1 MNLPLG
7 GLIALLVSF
16 FPFLLVQRW
25 LHQELEA
32 FFLLITRSSEI
43 AIGLFALLFF
53 PGVLLHELSHF
64 LMAKILLVRTANFSM
79 IPQAKA
85 DGSIQL
91 GYVSVRRVDKLRD
104 ALIGLAPLISGGLV
118 VAALGS
124 WKVGLADVFPI
135 LMMGDLAGFMEGPA
149 ALPQL
154 PDFWLW
160 FYLTFVISSTM
171 LPSKSDRQA
180 WLPVVLVLGGI
191 LLLAFVAGAGPW
203 MMQYVAPS
211 LNRSLGAVAM
221 VFGISLVI
229 HIGLIIPLWGLNQ
242 VIGRLTGYKIIRQ
255 SQR

>member
-32 FFLLITRSSEI
+32 FFLLVTRRPEM

-53 PGVLLHELSHF
+53 PGVLLHELSHY
-64 LMAKILLVRTANFSM
+64 LMAKLLLVRTANFSM

-85 DGSIQL
+85 NGSVQL
-91 GYVSVRRVDKLRD
+91 GYVSVRKVDKLRD
-104 ALIGLAPLISGGLV
+104 ALIGLAPLITGGLA

-124 WKVGLADVFPI
+124 WKLGLAELFPV
-135 LMMGDLAGFMEGPA
+135 LLAGNLDGFFAGLSI
-149 ALPQL
+149 LPEL

-171 LPSKSDRQA
+171 LPSRSDRQA
-180 WLPVVLVLGGI
+180 WLPVVLVVGGI
-191 LLLAFVAGAGPW
+191 LLLALLAGAGPW
-203 MMQYVAPS
+203 MLEHAAPA
-211 LNRSLGAVAM
+211 LNRGLGAVAL
-221 VFGISLVI
+221 VFGISLVL
-229 HIGLIIPLWGLNQ
+229 HLGLILPLWSLNQ
-242 VIGRLTGYKIIRQ
+242 LISRATGYKIVRQ
-255 SQR
+255 SGR